1 MKTPN
6 LLFQKNGR
14 VSLWIFPGPADRVWS
29 QPRIKGKTIVEED
42 SCPVWKLKIKAMNFP
57 GDKSHGARTAW
68 PRLWETWSHWIC
80 CEGWQEGND
89 QKDSESEG
97 QLVQMS
103 TDSLSYLA
111 IQVTEKDIWIV
122 TYPRSGT
129 TWTQEMVGF
138 LCLGLKH
145 SSFHPDLA
153 DSQWFGLWGREQD
166 RHWQEVLLPW
176 HGLAGL
182 QGLDWKHHRLWARF
196 G

>member
-1 MKTPN
+1 
-6 LLFQKNGR
+6 
-14 VSLWIFPGPADRVWS
+14 
-29 QPRIKGKTIVEED
+29 
-42 SCPVWKLKIKAMNFP
+42 MNFP

-138 LCLGLKH
+138 LCLGLNSIIWH
-145 SSFHPDLA
+145 FIFPPRSGRFSMIWTLRAGARSTLTRSSSSLTWTGWAPRAWLKTSPPVSA
-153 DSQWFGLWGREQD
+153 LWVAMQCCET
-166 RHWQEVLLPW
+166 
-176 HGLAGL
+176 
-182 QGLDWKHHRLWARF
+182 KF
-196 G
+196 